1 MGGQEEMNSPLLTI
15 IYAATLVLAI
25 LVVGFD
31 LFVWRTV

>member
-1 MGGQEEMNSPLLTI
+1 MTDRPLLTI

-25 LVVGFD
+25 IVVGFD

>member
-1 MGGQEEMNSPLLTI
+1 MTDRPLLTI

-31 LFVWRTV
+31 LFVWRPL

>member
-1 MGGQEEMNSPLLTI
+1 MTDRPLLTI

-31 LFVWRTV
+31 LFIWRPL

>member
-1 MGGQEEMNSPLLTI
+1 MTDRPLLTI

-31 LFVWRTV
+31 IFVWRTA